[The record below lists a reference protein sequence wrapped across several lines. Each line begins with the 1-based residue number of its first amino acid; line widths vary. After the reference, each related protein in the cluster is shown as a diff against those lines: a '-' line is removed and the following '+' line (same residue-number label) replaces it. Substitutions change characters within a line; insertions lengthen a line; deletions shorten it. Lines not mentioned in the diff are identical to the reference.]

1 MQCNQAL
8 VAPFLVLVARV
19 CISMERSPELAI
31 NYFVETC
38 LAIDSF
44 SGEQRG
50 VLDCFSVPAS
60 LLSEYEDLNL

>member
-1 MQCNQAL
+1 
-8 VAPFLVLVARV
+8 
-19 CISMERSPELAI
+19 MERSPELAI

-44 SGEQRG
+44 SGQERG

-60 LLSEYEDLNL
+60 LLSECEDLNF